1 MSDAHPL
8 QYAIDEVA
16 WRRENTTAPTEAHPI
31 EGHELSN
38 AAQECWINS
47 ELHGFH
53 DATYGAQPSTFAERL
68 MLIVSECSE
77 ALEELRNPDYDASAF
92 GAELADIV
100 IRTFDLAVSADIDIG
115 QAIQDKHAKNIKRPF
130 RHGGKR
136 L

>member
-1 MSDAHPL
+1 MSDRSIKKAASEAAAK
-8 QYAIDEVA
+8 QVA
-16 WRRENTTAPTEAHPI
+16 KGLPAPSVSEEMGVHI
-31 EGHELSN
+31 S
-38 AAQECWINS
+38 AASMSCWINS

-53 DATYGAQPSTFAERL
+53 DPGPDGRVSTHAERL

-77 ALEELRNPDYDASAF
+77 ALEELRKPEYDAAAF
-92 GAELADIV
+92 GSELADIV
-100 IRTFDLAVSADIDIG
+100 IRTFDLAVSADVDIG

>member
-8 QYAIDEVA
+8 QYSIDEVA
-16 WRRENTTAPTEAHPI
+16 WRKENTAAPTEAHPI
-31 EGHELSN
+31 EGCELSA

-53 DATYGAQPSTFAERL
+53 EPSLDGHVSTHAERL

-77 ALEELRNPDYDASAF
+77 ALEELRKPEYDATAF